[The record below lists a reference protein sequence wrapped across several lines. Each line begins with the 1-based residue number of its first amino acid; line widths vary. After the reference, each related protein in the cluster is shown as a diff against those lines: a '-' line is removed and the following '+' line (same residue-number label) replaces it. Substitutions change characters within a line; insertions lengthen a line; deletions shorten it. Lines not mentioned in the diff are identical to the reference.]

1 MRLEL
6 PVNKH
11 LKYILVQALWATLFG
26 ICTGSFLYAQKQKPN
41 LPDPVKYL
49 KKYDIVANVVYSVLN
64 DDMDLKIEL
73 DDRKAGRIT
82 TRPYEF
88 ITGSLTSTEVDKVAN
103 KKETITNNWLKAR
116 YSVEALLEIVSPT
129 ETLVTIRTKME
140 ALNRDIDGTE
150 KWLPLES
157 LGTYERRILGKI
169 SMKILGNEA
178 PSNERKGFWGQS
190 PQPVDSRQPK
200 IPQPSAHPSR

>member
-6 PVNKH
+6 TVNKH
-11 LKYILVQALWATLFG
+11 LKHILMQALCATLFAV
-26 ICTGSFLYAQKQKPN
+26 CTGSFLNAQKQKPN
-41 LPDPVKYL
+41 LPDPVKYP
-49 KKYDIVANVVYSVLN
+49 KKYDMVANVVYSVLN
-64 DDMDLKIEL
+64 NDMDLKIEL
-73 DDRKAGRIT
+73 DDRQAGRIT

-88 ITGSLTSTEVDKVAN
+88 ITGALTSSEVDKVAI
-103 KKETITNNWLKAR
+103 KKETISNNWLKAR
-116 YSVEALLEIVSPT
+116 YSVEALLEVVSPT
-129 ETLVTIRTKME
+129 ETMVTIQTKME

-157 LGTYERRILGKI
+157 LGAYERRILGKI
-169 SMKILGNEA
+169 SMKILGNETL
-178 PSNERKGFWGQS
+178 PNERKGFWGQS